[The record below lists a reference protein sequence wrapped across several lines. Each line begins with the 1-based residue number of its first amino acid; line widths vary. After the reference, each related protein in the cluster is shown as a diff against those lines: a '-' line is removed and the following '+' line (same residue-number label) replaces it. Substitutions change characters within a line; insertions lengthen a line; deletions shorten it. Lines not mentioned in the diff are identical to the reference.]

1 MRPLSV
7 ADTASPGRNAP
18 GGTTF
23 NLKAIAFCP
32 TVFARI
38 ESPVEESHVDWDRS
52 PVRLDV
58 ATALIHQPG
67 PDVEHAADVALAALR
82 ASAGNP
88 IESVRH
94 CATEFVTEACRWQTR
109 PAMRE
114 FTEALHGLT
123 TTTLP
128 APAPGPE
135 AL

>member
-1 MRPLSV
+1 LPS
-7 ADTASPGRNAP
+7 AP
-18 GGTTF
+18 PF
-23 NLKAIAFCP
+23 S
-32 TVFARI
+32 RI

-52 PVRLDV
+52 LVRLDV

-88 IESVRH
+88 IESVRQR
-94 CATEFVTEACRWQTR
+94 AGEFVTPACRWQTR

-114 FTEALHGLT
+114 LTEALHGLI
-123 TTTLP
+123 TTTL
-128 APAPGPE
+128 PAPGPE